1 MTQHILT
8 LNNYLLNPLTN
19 LTSGFVKFFAKIN
32 EAISIAQTRK
42 AIALV
47 KEHMLAQRVY
57 RETFNEL
64 SKLSDRELQD
74 IGICRGD
81 IHWIAM
87 EAFTKNQ
94 VEVNPNLRNW
104 V

>member
-19 LTSGFVKFFAKIN
+19 LTSGFVKFFAKIY
-32 EAISIAQTRK
+32 EAISMAQTRK

-47 KEHMLAQRVY
+47 KEHMWAQRVY

-94 VEVNPNLRNW
+94 VVENPNLYRW